1 MALGSFLLETILIS
15 LSGVMAPGP
24 ISAVAVGKG
33 TDSPYAGAL
42 VAVGHGVVEFPLIA
56 LVTWGLG
63 SVLQIQYVETVIFAL
78 GGAMLLYMGIGMVRE
93 LWRPEAESTSGTR
106 SPIWAGV
113 LLSASSPYFLVWW
126 ATVGASLIARA
137 RAFGMLGLAAFAMT
151 HWSCDVVW
159 DTFLSA
165 VSFRGGR
172 LLGRRF
178 HQTVLV
184 LCALFLIFFGGRFIV
199 VAAQGLR

>member
-1 MALGSFLLETILIS
+1 
-15 LSGVMAPGP
+15 MAPGP

-63 SVLQIQYVETVIFAL
+63 SILQVQYVETVIFAL

-106 SPIWAGV
+106 SPIWAGL

-137 RAFGMLGLAAFAMT
+137 RTFGMPGLAAFAMT

-178 HQTVLV
+178 HQAVLA

-199 VAAQGLR
+199 AAVQGLR